1 MADNDKTIGA
11 RNRRTETDNSNH
23 TDVHATGKAVRGNT
37 DVHATGKAVRSNAD
51 VHSTGKAARRQA
63 QPGGES
69 LSPFE
74 QKGDSTLR
82 NRISQR
88 TATASNTGWPDSFE
102 LEGKTYKN
110 EGVLSASSGE
120 AIVFTVSRGGK
131 RYALKVYYYDPD
143 HHPNHKVLEK
153 IRQLGGSGLL
163 VNIVSHGEWSN
174 PNRPGEK
181 NDYELMD
188 FCEGGSLDGV
198 VLHGDEKALTAV
210 AVRMASAIDFLAKHG
225 ILHRDIK
232 PANFFYAD
240 KAKTQIVLADFG
252 ISVEC
257 PEGEYVKIDEMRSP
271 VYAAPEFYT
280 NVPGEPAEVG
290 VESDYFSLGV
300 SLLCLWMGKEK
311 LAANE
316 SQLLRSKLNETLPMP
331 KDMSAHTTSLIK
343 ALTRLKMNDRATF
356 DDIKRWAK
364 GETLDASES
373 AVNSDFH
380 VIFNSAKNQVA
391 NSPAELAR
399 LLTEDKTLGKKYI
412 YSGRVTRWL
421 EETGRNELAVNVE
434 EIVEKI
440 YPKNQ
445 DAGLMATAYLLDP
458 AMDYVAP
465 DGTHFS
471 DPAKIAIY
479 LFDHC
484 SEMGSEV
491 LNMESNLMVYL
502 RALKMDKLVSAIRT
516 YLKSDKFGYFDK
528 MHKDFVI
535 TYYLC
540 VLLNDDVP
548 LPLSVGVNEWE
559 YVHTLEELTDVF
571 NREGMID
578 SYNTAMLQSQA
589 FIVWLSYRKP
599 ELAGKVRMLHD
610 NASNDEESEYY
621 HSNEAERILY
631 ELDPRMGLNFIT
643 DEDDPERIYTIEQVG
658 EYLNQRLNDMC
669 LGKEDGEEF
678 EILFAGMDVIDVGH
692 YLRARGEH
700 YRTFL
705 SWNRFCMDVENEDNA
720 QKAGPYD
727 LVIGAYKSVTG
738 FLGHAPS
745 YPLGN
750 ELITSPE
757 QLKNLPREQV
767 ATALGGKEE
776 EMPAGEG
783 KPVAWLDAWLTVF
796 FQENPKLDLS
806 KQFTYEKETAKYIEF
821 IGSLAPQNHYYQRY
835 RKAISRVDK
844 AAHKLKKSDKS
855 VKRKRIFFLA
865 LGALPTL
872 IALIG
877 SWFMDYPAG
886 NPVSGHFFA
895 TFAICTLALLI
906 SGWGF
911 AGGAAIIPSLIGGLI
926 TAGIAYAGFEWFPT
940 VLYLLGGAVL
950 LIGGV
955 AAPIHLFKR
964 EKVDIGGKKIR
975 GDEFEY
981 RQLDAL
987 YFAYRQEDDSLDN
1000 VVMKYS
1006 EMQRGEDK
1014 VTRDNI
1020 SFVGWMWAP
1029 IAWMIFLLW
1038 YFATPQI
1045 SGNNAW
1051 APEAGAEKA
1060 IPGQWVLGKWEAKY
1074 AGGSTRIICNI
1085 DSVEGGKH
1093 IYGTMIIA
1101 GQSPVKARGTVSSKQ
1116 DTLPE
1121 QFRFYPEEGGGMK
1134 QCIDAE
1140 YSRNEKQMQGYYTD
1154 RKGIMHQIVFTSTP
1168 LRNKSGKQ
1176 PAKTSSKPKSAP
1188 SQLPEKTEPKTDNPS
1203 TEQQPAD
1210 GSSEEK
1216 KEQEGLSLWEDTM

>member
-110 EGVLSASSGE
+110 EGVLS
-120 AIVFTVSRGGK
+120 
-131 RYALKVYYYDPD
+131 

-516 YLKSDKFGYFDK
+516 YLKSEPRRHDR
-528 MHKDFVI
+528 
-535 TYYLC
+535 
-540 VLLNDDVP
+540 LLQ
-548 LPLSVGVNEWE
+548 
-559 YVHTLEELTDVF
+559 H
-571 NREGMID
+571 R
-578 SYNTAMLQSQA
+578 
-589 FIVWLSYRKP
+589 
-599 ELAGKVRMLHD
+599 
-610 NASNDEESEYY
+610 
-621 HSNEAERILY
+621 
-631 ELDPRMGLNFIT
+631 
-643 DEDDPERIYTIEQVG
+643 
-658 EYLNQRLNDMC
+658 
-669 LGKEDGEEF
+669 
-678 EILFAGMDVIDVGH
+678 
-692 YLRARGEH
+692 
-700 YRTFL
+700 
-705 SWNRFCMDVENEDNA
+705 
-720 QKAGPYD
+720 
-727 LVIGAYKSVTG
+727 
-738 FLGHAPS
+738 HAPE
-745 YPLGN
+745 PGIHRMV
-750 ELITSPE
+750 ELP
-757 QLKNLPREQV
+757 
-767 ATALGGKEE
+767 
-776 EMPAGEG
+776 
-783 KPVAWLDAWLTVF
+783 
-796 FQENPKLDLS
+796 
-806 KQFTYEKETAKYIEF
+806 
-821 IGSLAPQNHYYQRY
+821 
-835 RKAISRVDK
+835 
-844 AAHKLKKSDKS
+844 
-855 VKRKRIFFLA
+855 
-865 LGALPTL
+865 
-872 IALIG
+872 
-877 SWFMDYPAG
+877 
-886 NPVSGHFFA
+886 
-895 TFAICTLALLI
+895 
-906 SGWGF
+906 
-911 AGGAAIIPSLIGGLI
+911 
-926 TAGIAYAGFEWFPT
+926 
-940 VLYLLGGAVL
+940 
-950 LIGGV
+950 
-955 AAPIHLFKR
+955 
-964 EKVDIGGKKIR
+964 
-975 GDEFEY
+975 
-981 RQLDAL
+981 
-987 YFAYRQEDDSLDN
+987 
-1000 VVMKYS
+1000 
-1006 EMQRGEDK
+1006 
-1014 VTRDNI
+1014 
-1020 SFVGWMWAP
+1020 
-1029 IAWMIFLLW
+1029 
-1038 YFATPQI
+1038 
-1045 SGNNAW
+1045 
-1051 APEAGAEKA
+1051 
-1060 IPGQWVLGKWEAKY
+1060 
-1074 AGGSTRIICNI
+1074 
-1085 DSVEGGKH
+1085 
-1093 IYGTMIIA
+1093 
-1101 GQSPVKARGTVSSKQ
+1101 
-1116 DTLPE
+1116 
-1121 QFRFYPEEGGGMK
+1121 
-1134 QCIDAE
+1134 
-1140 YSRNEKQMQGYYTD
+1140 
-1154 RKGIMHQIVFTSTP
+1154 
-1168 LRNKSGKQ
+1168 
-1176 PAKTSSKPKSAP
+1176 
-1188 SQLPEKTEPKTDNPS
+1188 
-1203 TEQQPAD
+1203 
-1210 GSSEEK
+1210 
-1216 KEQEGLSLWEDTM
+1216 